1 MKLIIPMA
9 GMGKRMRPHTLTV
22 PKPLIHVAGKPIVQ
36 RLVEDIAAVVD
47 EKIDEIAFVVG
58 RFGAEVEENLLSI
71 AESLGAKGKICY
83 QDLPLG
89 TAHAILCAQ
98 ETLTGKVI
106 VAFADTLFKADFKFD
121 QENDGIIW
129 VQKIQDPSAFGVVK
143 VNAENVITDFVEKP
157 KEFVSDLAIIGIYFF
172 KDGDNLKKE
181 LQYLIDNNVQEKGEY
196 QLTNAL
202 ENMKSK
208 GIKFSPGQISEWLD
222 CGNKDATVYTNQRI
236 LEFKSKSEKLVND
249 SAVIENSVILPP
261 CYIGAGVKIINSVV
275 GPYASVGVKTVIQN
289 SIVSNSI
296 IQAHSKISNS
306 NLTNSMVGNNAE
318 LEGKTLDLS
327 VGDFNSIKQ

>member
-1 MKLIIPMA
+1 
-9 GMGKRMRPHTLTV
+9 MGKRMRPHTLTV
-22 PKPLIHVAGKPIVQ
+22 PKPLIHLAGKPIVQ

-58 RFGAEVEENLLSI
+58 RFGGEVEENLLSI
-71 AESLGAKGKICY
+71 ADSLGAKGKICY

-89 TAHAILCAQ
+89 TAHAILCAE

-129 VQKIQDPSAFGVVK
+129 VQKIQDPRAFGVVK
-143 VNAENVITDFVEKP
+143 VNADNVITDFVEKP
-157 KEFVSDLAIIGIYFF
+157 QEFVSDLAIIGIYFF

-181 LQYLIDNNVQEKGEY
+181 LRYLIDNNIKEKGEF

-249 SAVIENSVILPP
+249 SAVIENSVIVPP

-275 GPYASVGVKTVIQN
+275 GPYASVGVKTVIKN

-296 IQAHSKISNS
+296 IQAHTKISNS

-318 LEGKTLDLS
+318 LEGRILDLS
-327 VGDFNSIKQ
+327 IGDFNSIKQ

>member
-22 PKPLIHVAGKPIVQ
+22 PKPLIHLAGKPIVQ

-58 RFGAEVEENLLSI
+58 RFGGEVEENLLSI
-71 AESLGAKGKICY
+71 ADSLGAKGKICY

-89 TAHAILCAQ
+89 TAHAILCAE

-129 VQKIQDPSAFGVVK
+129 VQKIQDPRAFGVVK
-143 VNAENVITDFVEKP
+143 VNADNVITDFVEKP
-157 KEFVSDLAIIGIYFF
+157 QEFVSDLAIIGIYFF

-181 LQYLIDNNVQEKGEY
+181 LRYLIDNNIKEKGEF

-236 LEFKSKSEKLVND
+236 LEFKSKSEKLVNE
-249 SAVIENSVILPP
+249 SAVIENSVIVPP

-275 GPYASVGVKTVIQN
+275 GPYASVGVKTVIKN

-306 NLTNSMVGNNAE
+306 NLANSMVGNNAE
-318 LEGKTLDLS
+318 LEGRILDLS
-327 VGDFNSIKQ
+327 IGDFNSIKQ

>member
-1 MKLIIPMA
+1 
-9 GMGKRMRPHTLTV
+9 MGKRMRPHTLTV

-261 CYIGAGVKIINSVV
+261 CYIGAGVRIINSVV

>member
-1 MKLIIPMA
+1 MA

-261 CYIGAGVKIINSVV
+261 CYIGAGVRIINSVV

>member
-1 MKLIIPMA
+1 MA

-58 RFGAEVEENLLSI
+58 RFGGEVEENLLSI
-71 AESLGAKGKICY
+71 ADSLGAKGKICY

-89 TAHAILCAQ
+89 TAHAILCAEQ
-98 ETLTGKVI
+98 TLTGKVI

-129 VQKIQDPSAFGVVK
+129 VQKIEDPRAFGVVK
-143 VNAENVITDFVEKP
+143 VNADNVITDFVEKP
-157 KEFVSDLAIIGIYFF
+157 QEFVSDLAIIGIYFF

-181 LQYLIDNNVQEKGEY
+181 LKYLIDNNIKEKGEY

-249 SAVIENSVILPP
+249 SAVIENSVIVPP
-261 CYIGAGVKIINSVV
+261 CYIGAGVRIINSVV
-275 GPYASVGVKTVIQN
+275 GPYASVGVKTVIKN

-318 LEGKTLDLS
+318 LEGRILDLS